1 MNATSILDAD
11 MTTLAAWG
19 RSITKWWWNELSSMV
34 PARFQGRSVTLDH
47 YLSFDANS
55 GFAEHLDGTLSSIG
69 LVRQN
74 MPHLPVMFAP
84 DACLV
89 RGLKLPPVGEADM
102 RKLVV
107 LDADRIMPMPASALL
122 LAVRTEARASP
133 GGLAQIGVAG
143 LPRAT
148 AESMMARAETA
159 GHVPKRVGMIDPHRP
174 ELPPFDFTPAFKEA
188 GLIGSAWS
196 VASFWWMIVAFL
208 FALNIAVFVWRD
220 LQSVQNLQLLVD
232 QQSPAVN
239 AARAISKRMEL
250 AQNTA
255 FQLAERRRR
264 QDGVQILAEVSAVL
278 PPQAWVQRFSWQGAE
293 VRITGYKREGADV
306 IGALR
311 KSPLF
316 DKVRASN
323 AEVIAE
329 IQSGQPFDISFVVRS
344 ST

>member
-133 GGLAQIGVAG
+133 GGLAQIG
-143 LPRAT
+143 
-148 AESMMARAETA
+148 
-159 GHVPKRVGMIDPHRP
+159 D
-174 ELPPFDFTPAFKEA
+174 
-188 GLIGSAWS
+188 
-196 VASFWWMIVAFL
+196 
-208 FALNIAVFVWRD
+208 
-220 LQSVQNLQLLVD
+220 
-232 QQSPAVN
+232 
-239 AARAISKRMEL
+239 
-250 AQNTA
+250 
-255 FQLAERRRR
+255 
-264 QDGVQILAEVSAVL
+264 
-278 PPQAWVQRFSWQGAE
+278 
-293 VRITGYKREGADV
+293 
-306 IGALR
+306 
-311 KSPLF
+311 
-316 DKVRASN
+316 
-323 AEVIAE
+323 
-329 IQSGQPFDISFVVRS
+329 
-344 ST
+344 